1 MPSVNPEVLRWA
13 RETARLDV
21 AEAAQKIGLRAARG
35 VEAPDRLVTLER
47 GEEAPSRAL
56 LSRMAKQY
64 RRPLV
69 ALYLSEPPR
78 TGERGEDFRTVRR
91 PAAEDQEALL
101 DAAIRDLRARQG
113 LVRSALE
120 EEDDVEALD
129 FVGRHSIEDDPH
141 ALRVAITRLLE
152 FDREAFRSARTID
165 EAFTYLRARTEE
177 AGVFVLLV
185 GDLGSHHTTIS
196 AETFRG
202 YTVADPIAPFIVIND
217 NDARSAW
224 AFTLLH
230 ELCHLL
236 LGTTGVSGGY
246 AELSIERLCDD
257 VASGILLDD
266 EELGGLMERGAPDRP
281 ATTPEAVSDFARARN
296 VSRTM
301 VAYRLLRRGLIEPT
315 QWTELRQHFRAQ
327 WLEHR
332 EEQRAR
338 RRGQDGGPSY
348 YVVRRHRVGGH
359 LLGTVSYLTKTGS
372 MTTVKAGR
380 VLGVKPKNVA
390 RLLQQGPAPVRA

>member
-1 MPSVNPEVLRWA
+1 MPRVNPEVLRWA
-13 RETARLDV
+13 RETAGLDL
-21 AEAAQKIGLRAARG
+21 AEAARKIGLRAARG
-35 VEAPDRLVTLER
+35 VEAPDRLATLER
-47 GEEAPSRAL
+47 GGEAPSRAL

-69 ALYLSEPPR
+69 AFYLSEPPR
-78 TGERGEDFRTVRR
+78 TGERGEDFRTVHR

-101 DAAIRDLRARQG
+101 DAVLRDLRARQG

-129 FVGRHSIEDDPH
+129 FVGRHSIEDGPH
-141 ALRVAITRLLE
+141 ALRDGITRVLE

-165 EAFTYLRARTEE
+165 EAFTYLRSRTEE

-185 GDLGSHHTTIS
+185 GDLGSHHTAIS

-246 AELSIERLCDD
+246 AELHIERLCDD

-266 EELGGLMERGAPDRP
+266 EELGELMEQSTVDEPIV
-281 ATTPEAVSDFARARN
+281 TPETVSDFARTRN

-301 VAYRLLRRGLIEPT
+301 VAYRLLRSGLIEPPR
-315 QWTELRQHFRAQ
+315 WTELREHFRDQ
-327 WLEHR
+327 WLTHKEDV
-332 EEQRAR
+332 RAR
-338 RRGQDGGPSY
+338 RREQDGGPSY

-359 LLGTVSYLTKTGS
+359 LLSTVTYLTRTGS

-390 RLLQQGPAPVRA
+390 RLLERGPTPVGA